1 MSAICKS
8 LQIDMCFADYKATIG
23 PRIGQKTPD
32 LVCMTIAGN
41 LRIVG
46 EIKVPWI
53 KEHDIAAALED
64 VFPCKVSRLFGQ
76 IAQYMKLAN
85 LRYVF
90 LTTYERTVFSRQVVS
105 NGRWVLQ
112 CSEPIKGSTASKDP
126 LMGTSKIEFPYRSAS
141 CT

>member
-64 VFPCKVSRLFGQ
+64 VFPCKVSRLFG
-76 IAQYMKLAN
+76 MLN
-85 LRYVF
+85 
-90 LTTYERTVFSRQVVS
+90 
-105 NGRWVLQ
+105 
-112 CSEPIKGSTASKDP
+112 
-126 LMGTSKIEFPYRSAS
+126 PY
-141 CT
+141 TN